1 MMPMS
6 HRLLHLLRRRAG
18 VDGLPLRL
26 VLWDGAVFD
35 FSPAPALVTLRLR
48 SARVGKLFLTGDM
61 GRLGEAYINGD
72 LLVEGRLQDVL
83 RVGMALAER
92 IGRSPWVRRA
102 AALAAKLRRRRTR
115 AHDAKAIRYHYD
127 VSNDFFA
134 LWLDQRMIYSCA
146 MFGAADESLETA
158 QERKLENIC
167 RKLQLAPGETL
178 LDVGCGWGGLLLWA
192 ARHHGVR
199 GVGVTLSRQQ
209 LDYAR
214 RQAEA
219 EGFTGQLE
227 FRLQDYR
234 DVPGESVFDKAVSIG
249 MYEHVGIANLPRY
262 FGSVMRL
269 LKPGGAF
276 LNHGISAGDANGQA
290 QGPPGGEFIDRY
302 VFPGGE
308 LPHVSKAVYEMSR
321 AGLEVV
327 DFENL
332 RPHYPLTLL
341 AWVRR
346 LDAQRDAAVAAA
358 GIERYRI
365 WRMYMAGMAIAFD
378 RGWLSVGQILA
389 YKPARFGMAFRPW
402 SRAYQYGTPGAAPLT
417 GPLDW
422 GNL

>member
-1 MMPMS
+1 MPIT
-6 HRLLHLLRRRAG
+6 HRLLQLLRRRVGGDA
-18 VDGLPLRL
+18 LPLRM

-35 FSPAPALVTLRLR
+35 FGPAPALVTLRLR
-48 SARVGKLFLTGDM
+48 SARIGRLFLTGDM
-61 GRLGEAYINGD
+61 GRLGEAYIKGD

-102 AALAAKLRRRRTR
+102 AAVAARLPRRRSKAR
-115 AHDAKAIRYHYD
+115 DAEAIRYHYD
-127 VSNDFFA
+127 VSNDFYA
-134 LWLDQRMIYSCA
+134 LWLDRRMIYSCA
-146 MFGAADESLETA
+146 MFGDAGEDLDTA
-158 QERKLENIC
+158 QERKLEHIC
-167 RKLQLAPGETL
+167 RKLRLAPGETL
-178 LDVGCGWGGLLLWA
+178 LDIGCGWGGLLLWA
-192 ARHHGVR
+192 ARRHGVR
-199 GVGVTLSRQQ
+199 GVGVTLSQQQ

-214 RQAEA
+214 RQPEA
-219 EGFTGQLE
+219 EEVAGQVE

-234 DVPGESVFDKAVSIG
+234 DVPGESVFDKAVSVG
-249 MYEHVGIANLPRY
+249 MYEHVGIANLPQY
-262 FGSVMRL
+262 FGSVLRL

-276 LNHGISAGDANGQA
+276 LNHGISAGDAEGQA

-308 LPHVSKAVYEMSR
+308 LPHVAKAVYEMSR

-327 DFENL
+327 NFEDL

-346 LDAQRDAAVAAA
+346 LEEHRDAAIAAA
-358 GIERYRI
+358 GSERYRI
-365 WRMYMAGMAIAFD
+365 WRMYMAGMAVAFD

-389 YKPARFGMAFRPW
+389 YKPGLSGMASRPW
-402 SRAYQYGTPGAAPLT
+402 SREYQYGAPKAASLT

-422 GNL
+422 GDV